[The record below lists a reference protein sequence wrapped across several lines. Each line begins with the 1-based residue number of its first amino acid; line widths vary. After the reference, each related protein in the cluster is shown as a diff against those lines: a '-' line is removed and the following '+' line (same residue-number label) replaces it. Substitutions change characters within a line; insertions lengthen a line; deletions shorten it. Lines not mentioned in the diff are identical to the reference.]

1 MSLLTLVAC
10 LQNDV
15 LILLGEVT
23 CFPPRGFKRLGII
36 PPQKGIN
43 SQIFGQPNDHSK
55 KGPRV
60 MKIKHFVW

>member
-1 MSLLTLVAC
+1 MSLLILVAC

-23 CFPPRGFKRLGII
+23 CI
-36 PPQKGIN
+36 PQKGIN

-60 MKIKHFVW
+60 MKIKHFV